1 MIKTFTQ
8 NDVIRFVYDEVSA
21 EERSQFNDLLLIDS
35 VFQKLFFNYTKTK
48 SVIIKS
54 TLEPSEN
61 VINRILTYSKS
72 LTLQH

>member
-8 NDVIRFVYDEVSA
+8 NDVIRFVYDEVSTQ
-21 EERSQFNDLLLIDS
+21 ERSQFNDLLLIDLD
-35 VFQKLFFNYTKTK
+35 FQKLYFNYTKTK
-48 SVIIKS
+48 RLIAKS

-72 LTLQH
+72 LSLQQ

>member
-8 NDVIRFVYDEVSA
+8 NDVIRFVYDEVSI

-35 VFQKLFFNYTKTK
+35 GFQKLYFNYTKTK
-48 SVIIKS
+48 TVIAKCA
-54 TLEPSEN
+54 LEPSEN

-72 LTLQH
+72 LNLQH

>member
-8 NDVIRFVYDEVSA
+8 NDVIRFVYDEVST
-21 EERSQFNDLLLIDS
+21 EERSQFNDLLLIDLD
-35 VFQKLFFNYTKTK
+35 FQKLYFNYTKTK
-48 SVIIKS
+48 RLISKS

-72 LTLQH
+72 LSLQQ

>member
-8 NDVIRFVYDEVSA
+8 NDVIRFVYDEVST
-21 EERSQFNDLLLIDS
+21 EERSQLNDLLLIDS
-35 VFQKLFFNYTKTK
+35 AFQKLYSNFTKTK
-48 SVIIKS
+48 GLISKS

-72 LTLQH
+72 LSLQN

>member
-8 NDVIRFVYDEVSA
+8 NDVIRFVYDEVSTQ
-21 EERSQFNDLLLIDS
+21 ERSQFNDLLLIDLD
-35 VFQKLFFNYTKTK
+35 FQKLYFNYTKTK
-48 SVIIKS
+48 GLIAKS

-72 LTLQH
+72 LSLQQ

>member
-21 EERSQFNDLLLIDS
+21 EERSQFNDLLLIDLD
-35 VFQKLFFNYTKTK
+35 FQNMYVNHTRMKNQIAK
-48 SVIIKS
+48 SR
-54 TLEPSEN
+54 LEPSEN

-72 LTLQH
+72 LSLQQ

>member
-35 VFQKLFFNYTKTK
+35 GFQKLYFNYTKTK
-48 SVIIKS
+48 LVIAKS

-72 LTLQH
+72 LNLQH

>member
-21 EERSQFNDLLLIDS
+21 EERSQFNDLLLIDAD
-35 VFQKLFFNYTKTK
+35 FQKMYFRYTKTK
-48 SVIIKS
+48 VLISRSK
-54 TLEPSEN
+54 LEPSEN

-72 LTLQH
+72 LSLQQ

>member
-8 NDVIRFVYDEVSA
+8 NDVIRFVYDEVST

-35 VFQKLFFNYTKTK
+35 GFQKLYFNYAKTK
-48 SVIIKS
+48 GLIAKS
-54 TLEPSEN
+54 MLEPSEN

>member
-8 NDVIRFVYDEVSA
+8 NDVIRFVYDEVST

-35 VFQKLFFNYTKTK
+35 DFQKLYFNYTKTK
-48 SVIIKS
+48 VLIAKS

-61 VINRILTYSKS
+61 VINRILMYSKS
-72 LTLQH
+72 LSLQQ

>member
-8 NDVIRFVYDEVSA
+8 NDVIRFVYDEVST
-21 EERSQFNDLLLIDS
+21 EERSQFNDLLIIDLD
-35 VFQKLFFNYTKTK
+35 FQKLYFNYTKTK
-48 SVIIKS
+48 RLISKS

-72 LTLQH
+72 LSLQQ

>member
-8 NDVIRFVYDEVSA
+8 NDVIRFVYDEVST
-21 EERSQFNDLLLIDS
+21 EERSQFNDLLLIDLD
-35 VFQKLFFNYTKTK
+35 FQHMYVNHTKMK
-48 SVIIKS
+48 NQIVKS

-72 LTLQH
+72 LSLQQ

>member
-8 NDVIRFVYDEVSA
+8 NDVIRFVYDEVNA
-21 EERSQFNDLLLIDS
+21 EERSQFNDLLLIDTD
-35 VFQKLFFNYTKTK
+35 FQKLYFNYTKTK
-48 SVIIKS
+48 VSIAKS